1 MVNNF
6 IHTLEWDSDFF
17 NLKIGTIEVSS
28 KSDENSITTTED
40 FDLIYAKFEQNFDF
54 EIVGFD
60 KKFEEQKVIF
70 GKFLEPFQIQENKN
84 TSSFKASDTEKYNL
98 DLYQL
103 AFESGKF
110 SRFKLDERFTQKQF
124 EDLYKKWVDNSV
136 SRVFA
141 DDVLVYQIEDK
152 IVGFVTFKVHSDFAT
167 IGLIAT
173 HPEFQGQGIG
183 KQLIKEVEQK
193 LINTN
198 CFELRIPTQESNL
211 QACNFYSKLGY
222 QIIESTTIKHY
233 WKI

>member
-1 MVNNF
+1 MTNNF
-6 IHTLEWDSDFF
+6 IQILDWDSKFF
-17 NLKIGTIEVSS
+17 NLKIGTVDASS
-28 KSDENSITTTED
+28 KSEEKSIEIKGD
-40 FDLIYAKFEQNFDF
+40 FDLIYAKFEHNFDLV
-54 EIVGFD
+54 IVGYD
-60 KKFEEQKVIF
+60 KKFEEQKVVF
-70 GKFLEPFQIQENKN
+70 GKQLKPLEIDETKN
-84 TSSFKASDTEKYNL
+84 VFSFNPANTEKYIL

-110 SRFKLDERFTQKQF
+110 SRFKLDDGFTQNQF
-124 EDLYKKWVDNSV
+124 EDLYKKWVDNSINKA
-136 SRVFA
+136 FA

-152 IVGFVTFKVHSDFAT
+152 IVGFVTYRVHTDFAT

-211 QACNFYSKLGY
+211 QAYNFYSKQGY